1 MRLKFMTDLKIWPSF
16 GRGWARRIADLM
28 ENS

>member
-1 MRLKFMTDLKIWPSF
+1 MTGLPNWSAF

-28 ENS
+28 EM